1 MPKIRL
7 IIIFI
12 VLWIASG
19 FISVIFAHAYDVRG
33 KEYDEN
39 YLNGELKYIIGFSL
53 GGCFTVILTI
63 LAFIS
68 VWFDEHKPKSRPF
81 TKFIYW
87 LGNIGVKKD
96 SEDDNENI

>member
-1 MPKIRL
+1 MPNVRL

-12 VLWIASG
+12 ALWITSG
-19 FISVIFAHAYDVRG
+19 FISIVFALTYDVRG
-33 KEYDEN
+33 KTYDEN

-63 LAFIS
+63 IAFIS
-68 VWFDEHKPKSRPF
+68 VWIDEHKPKSRPF

-87 LGNIGVKKD
+87 VGNIGVKKVG
-96 SEDDNENI
+96 DDK